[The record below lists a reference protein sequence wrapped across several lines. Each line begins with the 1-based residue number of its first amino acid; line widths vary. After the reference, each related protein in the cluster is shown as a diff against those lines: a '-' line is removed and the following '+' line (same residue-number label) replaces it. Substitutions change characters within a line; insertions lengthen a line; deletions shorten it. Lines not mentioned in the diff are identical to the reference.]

1 MLHTALT
8 ELLQIPHPILQG
20 GMAWVA
26 TSRLV
31 IAVSEAGGLGIL
43 GAGNAPVEWVRSNI
57 EQIQAGTTRPFGV
70 NVPLFS
76 PFTLDVVQLCVQHR
90 VPVMTF
96 GAGDASPFVRLLK
109 EQAPDISAIPLVA
122 SVALARR
129 LQKAGADA
137 VVAEGVESGGHVGT
151 VSTMS
156 LVPQV
161 VDALTIPVIAAGG
174 IADGRGLVAALA
186 LGASGVQMG
195 TRFVCTDECAAHA
208 HYKAA
213 ILRAGERST
222 MVTGTAVG
230 HPVRCL
236 RNPLAR
242 SIADLEKRGVSE
254 EEVIAFGTGKYRL
267 AAIEGDTVNGSV
279 MVGQIGGLVH
289 DVIPAAEVVR
299 RTVQE
304 AEAELDR
311 LRGCLCT

>member
-8 ELLQIPHPILQG
+8 ELLHIPHPILQG

-57 EQIQAGTTRPFGV
+57 ERIQAGTTRPFGV

-76 PFTLDVVQLCVQHR
+76 PFTLGVVQLCVQHR

-96 GAGDASPFVRLLK
+96 GAGDASPSVRLLK

-129 LQKAGADA
+129 LQRAGADA

-151 VSTMS
+151 VSSMS